1 VSVASSTDIT
11 SAPTTTHPSTIH
23 PPPTHHSTTH
33 SPSTHPTPTTSSIPT
48 PTLCPT
54 PPTAD
59 HTLSS
64 TTLALLAESI
74 PPNTRRAYDWAWRRF
89 VAWCERND
97 RTPLPATAE
106 TITEHAAYLRAK
118 FAAAATIDQALGVIG
133 AMHRNAGH
141 AKPDT
146 EQARNIVRGLRREL
160 AEAGVGPRQA
170 PPLTRDV
177 LQQVVAS
184 LDLDKPLGRRDQV
197 LLVLGWMMMA
207 RRSELAALRFADIAE
222 VHEGLDVTVRTS
234 KTDHDSRGRRVALP
248 AQKDPDLDPV
258 RLVRDWRDEIGDDG
272 HLLQR
277 LDLRGRP
284 AGPITGH
291 GVNHAVHMAAWRA
304 GVGAKGY
311 YTAHSLR
318 AGGLTDALLRGVP
331 VGIAARHGGWEP
343 TSPVVMTYAR
353 LADRWRH
360 NAMRGAFK

>member
-1 VSVASSTDIT
+1 
-11 SAPTTTHPSTIH
+11 
-23 PPPTHHSTTH
+23 
-33 SPSTHPTPTTSSIPT
+33 
-48 PTLCPT
+48 
-54 PPTAD
+54 
-59 HTLSS
+59 
-64 TTLALLAESI
+64 
-74 PPNTRRAYDWAWRRF
+74 
-89 VAWCERND
+89 
-97 RTPLPATAE
+97 
-106 TITEHAAYLRAK
+106 
-118 FAAAATIDQALGVIG
+118 
-133 AMHRNAGH
+133 
-141 AKPDT
+141 
-146 EQARNIVRGLRREL
+146 
-160 AEAGVGPRQA
+160 
-170 PPLTRDV
+170 
-177 LQQVVAS
+177 
-184 LDLDKPLGRRDQV
+184 
-197 LLVLGWMMMA
+197 MA
-207 RRSELAALRFADIAE
+207 RRSELAALRFTDITE

-234 KTDHDSRGRRVALP
+234 KTDHDSRGRQVALP

-360 NAMRGAFK
+360 NAMSGAFQ